1 MFQRRR
7 NGQENFNRTWEEYK
21 NGFGN
26 LKWEFWLGNEKIHC
40 LTFAT
45 CRAEL
50 RIDMGDN
57 TGRKAHAIYDYFALE
72 SERRNYKLHL
82 GAYTGTASDG
92 MRRGCGSS
100 ENNDGMP
107 FSTPDRDTDNS
118 SGNCA
123 QSWSAGWWY
132 NQCYCSN
139 LNTPYNN
146 NGYMYNWN
154 TFSRYLKCSEMKL
167 RSRD

>member
-7 NGQENFNRTWEEYK
+7 NGQENFNRNWEEYK
-21 NGFGN
+21 DGFGN
-26 LKWEFWLGNEKIHC
+26 LKREFWLGNEKIHC

-57 TGRKAHAIYDYFALE
+57 TGRKAHAIYDYFAIE
-72 SERRNYKLHL
+72 SERTKYKLRL
-82 GAYTGTASDG
+82 GAYTGTASDEMKGACSPAGNLTG
-92 MRRGCGSS
+92 MLFTTR
-100 ENNDGMP
+100 
-107 FSTPDRDTDNS
+107 DRDNDRS
-118 SGNCA
+118 PGNCA
-123 QSWSAGWWY
+123 NLYSQGWWF
-132 NQCYCSN
+132 NHCACSK

-146 NGYMYNWN
+146 NGYMEEWR
-154 TFSRYLKCSEMKL
+154 TFSTYLKCSEMKL

>member
-7 NGQENFNRTWEEYK
+7 NGQENFNRNWEEYK

-50 RIDMGDN
+50 RIDVGDD

-72 SERRNYKLHL
+72 SERTKYKLRL

-92 MRRGCGSS
+92 MRACSPRG
-100 ENNDGMP
+100 NLVGMP
-107 FSTPDRDTDNS
+107 FSTPDRDNDKS

-123 QSWSAGWWY
+123 EDYSAGWWY
-132 NQCYCSN
+132 NQCTCSI
-139 LNTPYNN
+139 LNSPYNKKLVTCI
-146 NGYMYNWN
+146 NGSHSPTLSNVV
-154 TFSRYLKCSEMKL
+154 K
-167 RSRD
+167 